1 MKTLEILINH
11 VVNPIR
17 STIKQQKI
25 LNPFKFNKI
34 FLNVDQIMLVNKRF
48 LNQLEQQP
56 DKFGFI
62 CQCYV
67 NKKQI
72 KKKKKRL
79 TDFELDEA
87 IRMLL

>member
-1 MKTLEILINH
+1 M
-11 VVNPIR
+11 NPIR

-25 LNPFKFNKI
+25 LNLFKFNKI

-67 NKKQI
+67 NNNN
-72 KKKKKRL
+72 KKRL

>member
-1 MKTLEILINH
+1 
-11 VVNPIR
+11 
-17 STIKQQKI
+17 
-25 LNPFKFNKI
+25 
-34 FLNVDQIMLVNKRF
+34 MLVNKRF

-67 NKKQI
+67 NNNN
-72 KKKKKRL
+72 KKRL